1 MSFANYKKNVEA
13 GDTVMLYLG
22 FDNMHTFVVNKGIVF
37 QTRYGALK
45 HADLIGVQYGSKI
58 QLKNGY
64 LYILHPTPEFW
75 TCNLPHRTQIL
86 YSTDISLITMQ
97 LDLKP
102 GSVVVESGT
111 GSGSLSHAIIRT
123 IAPTGHLHTFEFHD
137 QRAKIAEEEF
147 KTHGVSEYVTVTHRD
162 VCEAGFQLDHV
173 ADAVF
178 LDLPKPW
185 LAIPSAKKALKLSGG
200 RVCSFS
206 PCIEQVQKT
215 CETLTQLGF
224 HDLKTMECL
233 LRNFDVRTINL
244 PSADL
249 GPENQV
255 TDEKGENSE
264 ETELQ
269 DIEEVKKVN
278 EVTKS
283 VDEVSDAKKDLLE
296 CGGSEEKGDTKTK
309 READDNRTDRS
320 KKKFKS
326 DKEKGKNTRH
336 DFDLIGYKDEK
347 SFFFKTAAPVNQMPG
362 HTGFLT
368 FASLYPC

>member
-102 GSVVVESGT
+102 GSVVVESG
-111 GSGSLSHAIIRT
+111 
-123 IAPTGHLHTFEFHD
+123 
-137 QRAKIAEEEF
+137 
-147 KTHGVSEYVTVTHRD
+147 VSEYVTVTHRD

-185 LAIPSAKKALKLSGG
+185 LAIPSAKKALKLS
-200 RVCSFS
+200 
-206 PCIEQVQKT
+206 
-215 CETLTQLGF
+215 GF

-368 FASLYPC
+368 FASLYP